1 MVDQPKLAGYIKPWE
16 HVAREFGD
24 HDMET
29 EGGYLPYTSMVPIT
43 SAHYIG
49 DWVPVEAICKEVV
62 RLRGELDRV
71 KAERDKLLQC
81 VDLIASPLGDEGQM
95 WATEKAREA
104 LRAVAKDCGG
114 GDGE

>member
-1 MVDQPKLAGYIKPWE
+1 MEDQPKLVGAAIEAWE

-24 HDMET
+24 HDMDER
-29 EGGYLPYTSMVPIT
+29 GGWRPYTVMEPV
-43 SAHYIG
+43 ADAYGIG

-62 RLRGELDRV
+62 RLRSELARV
-71 KAERDKLLQC
+71 KAKRDRLLQC

-104 LRAVAKDCGG
+104 LRDVAKVEPEDN
-114 GDGE
+114 